1 MLNQRGR
8 LDEDVKQ
15 HMLMEEKLDNE
26 GIAMRHQ
33 GKPVKRWWFVRRGR
47 QTLDELEP
55 DHNFL
60 LLNLWFERFQNR
72 HTRFVCLFVCLFF
85 FLRERERERER
96 NTFSKAGSM
105 FLKIY
110 SI

>member
-47 QTLDELEP
+47 QILDELEP

-72 HTRFVCLFVCLFF
+72 HTRFLFFF

-96 NTFSKAGSM
+96 EKHVFQGRLNVS
-105 FLKIY
+105 
-110 SI
+110 